1 MTGNNGHKGSPPFR
15 GPMQCNLSISPTEI
29 ATWETKWKQ
38 AGRSRQKGHARW
50 VWLSSES
57 LNHRLVWLFI
67 NIICCVSY
75 QSVPDGKVSNG
86 VCVVSIKAL
95 DVPREVEERRSTLV
109 FVWTLERT
117 FVLTFEAATGTSAD
131 SRVPQHEMLVC
142 LVDRVLLQRTS
153 LR

>member
-1 MTGNNGHKGSPPFR
+1 
-15 GPMQCNLSISPTEI
+15 MQCNLSISPTEI

-57 LNHRLVWLFI
+57 LTLNHRLVWLFI
-67 NIICCVSY
+67 NIISCVSY

-95 DVPREVEERRSTLV
+95 DVRCPDAADARRDAPVKSKNEGRL
-109 FVWTLERT
+109 
-117 FVLTFEAATGTSAD
+117 
-131 SRVPQHEMLVC
+131 
-142 LVDRVLLQRTS
+142 
-153 LR
+153 